1 MVGALTLERFEDR
14 IGELEATIKEIA
26 IDVTTGT
33 FVEKLSSGD
42 LWEKLQDR
50 VKLVTELVNELREYL
65 FMLKPERIP
74 TIQRHTVEIQERL
87 DLFEESLMKNIGSSE
102 APQEAGEELRQALVD
117 ISEFVSFCRVVRK
130 EPSEAIQEILVL
142 RENQATD
149 SPPMTQEKMHRLGTL
164 VKDAQSHQREAAM
177 VTTKMESQLEAL
189 RSEYDRLLYGLKK
202 KDEPEEN

>member
-1 MVGALTLERFEDR
+1 MTLERFEDR

-50 VKLVTELVNELREYL
+50 VKL

-74 TIQRHTVEIQERL
+74 TIQRYTVEIQERL
-87 DLFEESLMKNIGSSE
+87 DRFEENLMKNIGSSE
-102 APQEAGEELRQALVD
+102 VPQEAVEELRQALVD

-149 SPPMTQEKMHRLGTL
+149 SPSMTQEKMHRLGTL
-164 VKDAQSHQREAAM
+164 VKDAQSHQRDAAM
-177 VTTKMESQLEAL
+177 VAVKIESQLEAL

>member
-26 IDVTTGT
+26 IDITTGT

-50 VKLVTELVNELREYL
+50 VKLVTELVHELGEYL

-74 TIQRHTVEIQERL
+74 TIQKFSLGIQERL
-87 DLFEESLMKNIGSSE
+87 DLFEENLMKNIGLSE
-102 APQEAGEELRQALVD
+102 APKKAVEEMRQALVD
-117 ISEFVSFCRVVRK
+117 VSEFVSFCRTVRK
-130 EPSEAIQEILVL
+130 EPSEVIHEILVL

-149 SPPMTQEKMHRLGTL
+149 SLPMTQEKMHRLGSL
-164 VKDAQSHQREAAM
+164 VKDAQSNQREATM
-177 VTTKMESQLEAL
+177 VTAKMESQLEAL

>member
-50 VKLVTELVNELREYL
+50 VKRVTELINELREYL

-102 APQEAGEELRQALVD
+102 APQEAG
-117 ISEFVSFCRVVRK
+117 
-130 EPSEAIQEILVL
+130 
-142 RENQATD
+142 
-149 SPPMTQEKMHRLGTL
+149 
-164 VKDAQSHQREAAM
+164 
-177 VTTKMESQLEAL
+177 
-189 RSEYDRLLYGLKK
+189 
-202 KDEPEEN
+202 